1 MLIPPSSTRKKQ
13 LKDHPTNPMSS
24 ILTLLFSGMAVI
36 RPGLTRLPEQ
46 WFICKKSVHW
56 SWMTSLQ
63 PPVVPRRHNFHKE
76 RETRN
81 HPFDSVETTNVV
93 IASSQLLLQIK
104 FFFGSS
110 SLLKRIYFF
119 PRQGQ
124 ATGQPQ
130 CTLQL
135 LLTAALGLFYY
146 FFLIL
151 FLNYSA

>member
-1 MLIPPSSTRKKQ
+1 
-13 LKDHPTNPMSS
+13 
-24 ILTLLFSGMAVI
+24 
-36 RPGLTRLPEQ
+36 
-46 WFICKKSVHW
+46 
-56 SWMTSLQ
+56 MTSLQ

-135 LLTAALGLFYY
+135 LLTAALGFFYY

-151 FLNYSA
+151 FLNYSAQEFTSQIENKVNPKINLAVLLIKGIRSCRKADINHCCGV